1 MESTIGYMAAIC
13 TTIAFIPQ
21 AIKVYKSKHTRDISI
36 GMFLLMNAGLVFWLV
51 YGILILSYPIILA
64 NAITIIFAL
73 YILFMKIKVDYLST
87 SKSRSKKIVNN
98 KAL

>member
-36 GMFLLMNAGLVFWLV
+36 GMFLLMNAGLFFWLV

-87 SKSRSKKIVNN
+87 LKSRSKKIVNN

>member
-1 MESTIGYMAAIC
+1 MESTIGYIAAIC

-87 SKSRSKKIVNN
+87 LKSRSKKIVNN

>member
-87 SKSRSKKIVNN
+87 LKSRSKKIVNN

>member
-1 MESTIGYMAAIC
+1 MESTIGYIAAIC

-36 GMFLLMNAGLVFWLV
+36 GMFLLMNAGLFFWLV

-87 SKSRSKKIVNN
+87 LKSRSKKIVNN